1 MVMVQYYKFDFLRDG
16 SSLEAARAILKALVI
31 VTPQEDLLD
40 FHQVLLRRT
49 TCTSLVCKSV
59 IIFL

>member
-1 MVMVQYYKFDFLRDG
+1 MGMVVFIEIADDYVLVLEFDFPRDG

-49 TCTSLVCKSV
+49 NLH
-59 IIFL
+59 